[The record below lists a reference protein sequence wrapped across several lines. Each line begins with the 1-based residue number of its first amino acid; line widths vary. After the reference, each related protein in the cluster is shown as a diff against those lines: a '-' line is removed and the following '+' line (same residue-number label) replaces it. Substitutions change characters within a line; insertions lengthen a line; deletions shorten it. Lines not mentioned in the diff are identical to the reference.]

1 MQVTVEDLSSVKKVL
16 HIEIPEEKVTQEIDK
31 AFKQIKKTAK
41 IKGFRPGKAPR
52 SILERMFNKD
62 VHADVSSRLIQESFI
77 EVIKEKDLKIVGT
90 PQIDPPKIEAKAPY
104 QYSATVEINPEISD
118 IDFKDLELKKT
129 VYKIDQ
135 KEIDIQLKLIQKNM
149 AQLKTIETERPV
161 QKADYVMIDYE
172 GLKDG
177 NPFPATEKTENFTM
191 KIGDATISEEL
202 DLQITGM
209 KPDENKE
216 IPVTFPDD
224 SANKALA
231 GQKIDFQV
239 QLHEIREEILPEI
252 NDEFAKDVG
261 EYENLDDLEKKITE
275 NLEQGYAKRTEQELN
290 EQIFQALIKKTTFE
304 VPEALVKA
312 ELDGIISDAERS
324 FSYQNKTMEDLGLTR
339 EGMAEQY
346 RETAVKQVRR
356 FLILDRIIDQEKLTP
371 SDDEIDDGFEKMSET
386 INQPLDQIKQF
397 YEQNKD
403 RLEVFKQSLLEKK
416 VMDLIIESSRITEV
430 PPEKEAETT
439 TDEK

>member
-1 MQVTVEDLSSVKKVL
+1 
-16 HIEIPEEKVTQEIDK
+16 
-31 AFKQIKKTAK
+31 
-41 IKGFRPGKAPR
+41 
-52 SILERMFNKD
+52 
-62 VHADVSSRLIQESFI
+62 
-77 EVIKEKDLKIVGT
+77 
-90 PQIDPPKIEAKAPY
+90 
-104 QYSATVEINPEISD
+104 
-118 IDFKDLELKKT
+118 
-129 VYKIDQ
+129 
-135 KEIDIQLKLIQKNM
+135 
-149 AQLKTIETERPV
+149 
-161 QKADYVMIDYE
+161 MIDYE

-177 NPFPATEKTENFTM
+177 NSFPATQKTENFTM

-224 SANKALA
+224 YANKALA

>member
-41 IKGFRPGKAPR
+41 IRGFRPGKAPR
-52 SILERMFNKD
+52 SVLERMFKKD
-62 VHADVSSRLIQESFI
+62 VHADVSSRLIQESFM
-77 EVIKEKDLKIVGT
+77 EVIKENDLKIVGT
-90 PQIDPPKIEAKAPY
+90 PEIDPPKIEAKTPY
-104 QYSATVEINPEISD
+104 RFDATVEINPEISD
-118 IDFKDLELKKT
+118 FDFKGLELKKT

-135 KEIDIQLKLIQKNM
+135 EEIDVQIKMIRKKM

-161 QKADYVMIDYE
+161 QKTDYVMIDYE
-172 GLKDG
+172 GFKDG
-177 NPFPATEKTENFTM
+177 NPFPATEKTENFAM
-191 KIGDATISEEL
+191 KIGDATILEEL
-202 DLQITGM
+202 DNQIIGM
-209 KPDENKE
+209 KPGENKE
-216 IPVTFPDD
+216 IAVTFPDD
-224 SANKALA
+224 YTTEELA

-239 QLHEIREEILPEI
+239 QLNEIREEILPEI

-261 EYENLDDLEKKITE
+261 EYENLDDLKQKITE
-275 NLEQGYAKRTEQELN
+275 NLEQGYTKRTEQELN
-290 EQIFQALIKKTTFE
+290 EQIFLALIKKTSFE
-304 VPEALVKA
+304 VPEALVNA

-356 FLILDRIIDQEKLTP
+356 FLIIDKIIDQEKLTL
-371 SDDEIDDGFEKMSET
+371 SDDELDQGFENMSKT
-386 INQPLDQIKQF
+386 LNQPLDQIKQF
-397 YEQNKD
+397 YDQNKD
-403 RLEVFKQSLLEKK
+403 RIEVFKQSLLEKK
-416 VMDLIIESSRITEV
+416 AMDLIIESSRITEV

-439 TDEK
+439 IDEK

>member
-16 HIEIPEEKVTQEIDK
+16 HFEIPEEKVTQEIDK

-52 SILERMFNKD
+52 SVLERLFNKD

-77 EVIKEKDLKIVGT
+77 EAIKEKDLKIVGT

-104 QYSATVEINPEISD
+104 QYDATVEINPEISD

-129 VYKIDQ
+129 VYKTDQ

-149 AQLKTIETERPV
+149 AHLKTIETERPV

-172 GLKDG
+172 GFKDG

-191 KIGDATISEEL
+191 KIGDSTISEEL
-202 DLQITGM
+202 DHQIIGM

-216 IPVTFPDD
+216 IPVAFPDD
-224 SANKALA
+224 YTNKALA

-261 EYENLDDLEKKITE
+261 EYENLDDLKKKITE

-290 EQIFQALIKKTTFE
+290 EQIFLALIKKTIFE
-304 VPEALVKA
+304 VPEALVNA

-324 FSYQNKTMEDLGLTR
+324 FSHQNKSMEDLGLTR

-356 FLILDRIIDQEKLTP
+356 FLILDRIIDQEKLTLP
-371 SDDEIDDGFEKMSET
+371 DDEIDNGFEKMSET

-397 YEQNKD
+397 YGQNKD

-416 VMDLIIESSRITEV
+416 AMDLIIESSRITEV
-430 PPEKEAETT
+430 TPEKETETT
-439 TDEK
+439 TDAK

>member
-1 MQVTVEDLSSVKKVL
+1 
-16 HIEIPEEKVTQEIDK
+16 
-31 AFKQIKKTAK
+31 
-41 IKGFRPGKAPR
+41 
-52 SILERMFNKD
+52 
-62 VHADVSSRLIQESFI
+62 
-77 EVIKEKDLKIVGT
+77 
-90 PQIDPPKIEAKAPY
+90 
-104 QYSATVEINPEISD
+104 VEINPEISD